1 MRSADPAAYD
11 QFVEITTNTTD
22 NNKFSTGFRAL
33 MLTHSATAAVTF
45 NVQQLVNGTLATAKT
60 ITVNTGGTGVAG
72 TIILPL
78 SGETVYV
85 TSLTAG
91 AKVYAL
97 I

>member
-33 MLTHSATAAVTF
+33 MLTHSGTAAATF
-45 NVQQLVNGTLATAKT
+45 NVQQLVNGTLTTAKT
-60 ITVNTGGTGVAG
+60 ITVNTGAG

-85 TSLTAG
+85 TGLTSG